1 MLPTYGVMLAPK
13 PVGRRA
19 NLTVDEL
26 IPLLGGTR
34 TGFVRRS
41 PLARRKCDVDAGGFG
56 MRASS
61 CCPIRPSAGV
71 VRSSHWQRAVR
82 HPTIDFLRE
91 FAEAGGLMSCSSVSD
106 RLLAL
111 ADEAIDHAAFADA
124 SCSTFINRS
133 AGKGFVRYA
142 RHPDRTADSRA
153 EGLSFPVT

>member
-1 MLPTYGVMLAPK
+1 VLPDPTFISRRSQIVALAA
-13 PVGRRA
+13 RRA
-19 NLTVDEL
+19 LPA
-26 IPLLGGTR
+26 I
-34 TGFVRRS
+34 
-41 PLARRKCDVDAGGFG
+41 
-56 MRASS
+56 
-61 CCPIRPSAGV
+61 
-71 VRSSHWQRAVR
+71 H
-82 HPTIDFLRE
+82 FLQE
-91 FAEAGGLMSCSSVSD
+91 FAEAGGLMSHSSVSD

>member
-1 MLPTYGVMLAPK
+1 MLPDPTF
-13 PVGRRA
+13 
-19 NLTVDEL
+19 
-26 IPLLGGTR
+26 IS
-34 TGFVRRS
+34 RRS
-41 PLARRKCDVDAGGFG
+41 PIVALAARRTLPA
-56 MRASS
+56 
-61 CCPIRPSAGV
+61 I
-71 VRSSHWQRAVR
+71 H
-82 HPTIDFLRE
+82 FLRE
-91 FAEAGGLMSCSSVSD
+91 FAEAGGLMSYSSVSD